1 MINIINAI
9 IIETMHLFFFA
20 KYFRIVTV
28 IMLTVKQH
36 SKKCRHELSDYKERR
51 IKIKYGKRSVRC
63 KLASHYAAGA
73 HGWDWDCL
81 QQVAVVQGQ
90 HFQKMN

>member
-1 MINIINAI
+1 MQSLLKQCIY
-9 IIETMHLFFFA
+9 FFFA

-36 SKKCRHELSDYKERR
+36 SNKCRHKLSDYKERR
-51 IKIKYGKRSVRC
+51 IKIKYGKRSGRC
-63 KLASHYAAGA
+63 KLASHDAAGA
-73 HGWDWDCL
+73 QGWDCL

-90 HFQKMN
+90 YFQKMN

>member
-36 SKKCRHELSDYKERR
+36 SNKCRHKLSDYKERR

-63 KLASHYAAGA
+63 KLASHYAAAA
-73 HGWDWDCL
+73 HGWDCL

-90 HFQKMN
+90 YFQKMN

>member
-1 MINIINAI
+1 
-9 IIETMHLFFFA
+9 MHLFFFA